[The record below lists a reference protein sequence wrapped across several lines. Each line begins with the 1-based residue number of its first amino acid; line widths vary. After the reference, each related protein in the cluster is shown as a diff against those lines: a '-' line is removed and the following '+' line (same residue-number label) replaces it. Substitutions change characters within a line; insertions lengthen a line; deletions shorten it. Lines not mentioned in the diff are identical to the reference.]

1 LIKKG
6 MVEGAQR
13 CLVAQ
18 LIITSIA
25 AGGLWLVYGVEF
37 LQASIYGGLLGML
50 NTFILARRVNRGI
63 AAEDLLFHARLGQF
77 ERLAVTIVFLV
88 LAFLRLDLLPL
99 PLILTLSLTYLGYF
113 FTDK

>member
-6 MVEGAQR
+6 MVQGAQR
-13 CLVAQ
+13 CLLAQ
-18 LIITSIA
+18 LIITSIT
-25 AGGLWLVYGVEF
+25 AGGLWFVYGVDF
-37 LQASIYGGLLGML
+37 FQASVYGGLLGML
-50 NTFILARRVNRGI
+50 NTFVLARRVNRGKT
-63 AAEDLLFHARLGQF
+63 AEDLLFNARLGQF

-99 PLILTLSLTYLGYF
+99 PLILTMSLTYLGYF